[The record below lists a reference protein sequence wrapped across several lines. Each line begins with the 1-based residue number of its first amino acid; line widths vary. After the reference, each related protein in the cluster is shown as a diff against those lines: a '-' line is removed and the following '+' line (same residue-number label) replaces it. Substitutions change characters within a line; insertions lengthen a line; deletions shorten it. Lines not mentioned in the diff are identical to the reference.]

1 MLKRSL
7 PFLLSTALVTPLFA
21 QSGDVDSAQKSQAV
35 DPDTLQQWLRDK
47 RMISVRELGG
57 DLSIS
62 GDVRVEFQSTNEQ
75 KNGIKQ
81 RGSYG
86 ACDRPANAWD
96 VEFNL
101 MLDYRT
107 ENTWAAV
114 KVEFDNDMGQ
124 RSGTMSNIDLEK
136 AYLGGRIIYGD
147 TFTFDAE
154 VGRRFFYNV
163 FDSKIEFASLFDGLL
178 FRFSKANDHIG
189 DAYVN
194 TAAFLIDDKT
204 NHYGYVTEV
213 GLLRFANVGI
223 NIKYSMID
231 WRKHFPNELTTDRY
245 RFLVGQALLQYQ
257 CNPDFLGG
265 RLLLLYGAFLNNWIA
280 KPLTVT
286 ANQKA
291 NMGTYAGFTVGQVRR
306 MGDFAIDTNFQWV
319 QAQAIPDYDVSG
331 IGRGNACRVG
341 LYTNNINGSGGATTN
356 ATAVGSGNYKGFT
369 IDALYAFTDNLT
381 INQNYQM
388 SWTLNKNIGPNL
400 QFKQFE
406 TEFIYAF

>member
-1 MLKRSL
+1 MLKRTL
-7 PFLLSTALVTPLFA
+7 PFLLSATYLFA
-21 QSGDVDSAQKSQAV
+21 QSADVESAEKSQAV

-62 GDVRVEFQSTNEQ
+62 GDVRTEFQATNET

-107 ENTWAAV
+107 ERTWAAV
-114 KVEFDNDMGQ
+114 KLEFDNDMGQ
-124 RSGTMSNIDLEK
+124 RSGTLSNIRLEK

-147 TFTFDAE
+147 TFTFDGE
-154 VGRRFFYNV
+154 VGRRNFYNV

-178 FRFSKANDHIG
+178 FRFSKASEHIG

-194 TAAFLIDDKT
+194 AAAFLIDDKT
-204 NHYGYVTEV
+204 NHYGYVAEV
-213 GLLRFANVGI
+213 GLLRFANTGI
-223 NIKYSMID
+223 NIKYSLMD
-231 WRKHFPNELTTDRY
+231 WRKHFPNDLTTDRY
-245 RFLVGQALLQYQ
+245 RFIVGQALLQYQ
-257 CNPDFLGG
+257 CNPDWMGG
-265 RLLLLYGAFLNNWIA
+265 RLLLLYGAFLNNFIA
-280 KPLTVT
+280 KPIAIT
-286 ANQKA
+286 AHQKA
-291 NMGTYAGFTVGQVRR
+291 SQGVYAGFTVGQVRR
-306 MGDFAIDTNFQWV
+306 AGDFAVDANFQWV
-319 QAQAIPDYDVSG
+319 QAQAIPDFDVSG
-331 IGRGNACRVG
+331 IGRGNACRIG

-356 ATAVGSGNYKGFT
+356 ATAVGSCNYKGFV

-388 SWTLNKNIGPNL
+388 SWTLNRNIGPNL
-400 QFKQFE
+400 QLKQFE